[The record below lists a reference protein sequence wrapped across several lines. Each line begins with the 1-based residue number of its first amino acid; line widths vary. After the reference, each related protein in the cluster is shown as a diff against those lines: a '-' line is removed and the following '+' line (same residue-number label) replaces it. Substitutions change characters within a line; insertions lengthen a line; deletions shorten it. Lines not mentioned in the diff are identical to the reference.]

1 MSLGREYPV
10 FPLPAVSGV
19 IFDDRDRILLIRRA
33 NPPAK
38 GKWSLPGGV
47 VKLGEELAEALKREI
62 REECDLTVLVG
73 PLVWASSRIIRD
85 RKDHIQYHYVLL
97 DYLCRSENSNVTVG
111 ADASEAR
118 FLEIAD
124 VNEYETTEGIAEVIQ
139 RAVEMKK
146 HSTADDFH

>member
-85 RKDHIQYHYVLL
+85 GKDHIQYHYVLL

-118 FLEIAD
+118 KRAGKVFLYASRYL
-124 VNEYETTEGIAEVIQ
+124 VCSLASSAVIIS
-139 RAVEMKK
+139 E
-146 HSTADDFH
+146 SGT